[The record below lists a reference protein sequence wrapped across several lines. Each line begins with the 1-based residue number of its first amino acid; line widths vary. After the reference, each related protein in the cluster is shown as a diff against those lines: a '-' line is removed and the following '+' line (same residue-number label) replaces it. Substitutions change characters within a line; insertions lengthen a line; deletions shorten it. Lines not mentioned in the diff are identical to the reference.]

1 MRHYQKEVCISQC
14 AVPNDSVLLLE
25 QRCVAGLNSE
35 LTVHI
40 HKMEIER
47 MLEIVVEKALDV
59 CRRPLGVPGT
69 MSVCNK

>member
-1 MRHYQKEVCISQC
+1 MSHIQNRQQGREVADASLPGGSVHFQC

-47 MLEIVVEKALDV
+47 MLEIVVEKALDI
-59 CRRPLGVPGT
+59 C
-69 MSVCNK
+69 